1 MNKKLTT
8 SNLRQIIR
16 ENIESLNEYLNEN
29 APLNY
34 DQLDLDSFANM
45 YIVGKWFGS
54 EDDANTYLKSVI
66 NKSNDKNISDFIV
79 IKDDEDKTLKPY
91 RIYPKP
97 SNIELKRN
105 EASKFVKKYGIL
117 SSQDLRYV
125 TYPLYAFVEYKHINK
140 IKELGVLYR
149 FKPLK
154 EIDLNGVLS
163 RFLKENGHTN
173 NIISNELKL
182 YNYDAFNIDDEN
194 SITLTDIKYIKKTI
208 QDLLN
213 KFNNILGSDYYITK
227 TIGKETDESIRKGL
241 LNKLDDKI
249 YNPNAE
255 FEKRYKQVSF
265 KLERGGD
272 EEEFLALIEMES
284 IDKPKMFKNISN

>member
-1 MNKKLTT
+1 MKLNKNDLRKLV
-8 SNLRQIIR
+8 Q
-16 ENIESLNEYLNEN
+16 ESVVKLMKEGF
-29 APLNY
+29 LNY
-34 DQLDLDSFANM
+34 DQLDLDSFAEM
-45 YIVGKWFGS
+45 YIVGRWFSS
-54 EDDANTYLKSVI
+54 EDDANRYLKSVI
-66 NKSNDKNISDFIV
+66 DKSNDKNISDFIV
-79 IKDDEDKTLKPY
+79 IKDDESKTLKPY

-125 TYPLYAFVEYKHINK
+125 TYPLYAFVEYKHIDK

-154 EIDLNGVLS
+154 EIGLNGVLS
-163 RFLKENGHTN
+163 RFLKENEHTN
-173 NIISNELKL
+173 NIIGNELKL

-194 SITLTDIKYIKKTI
+194 SITLTDIKEIKKTI
-208 QDLLN
+208 QELLN
-213 KFNNILGSDYYITK
+213 KFNSFLGSDYYIVK
-227 TIGKETDESIRKGL
+227 TIGKETDESIKRGL
-241 LNKLDDKI
+241 LNKLDDKT

-265 KLERGGD
+265 ILERGVD
-272 EEEFLALIEMES
+272 EEEFLAVIEMES
-284 IDKPKMFKNISN
+284 IDKPKMFKPISN